1 MADSYD
7 LILKGGTVV
16 NHDGEGLRD
25 LGIRAGRF
33 AVIGDLSRASAG
45 EVIDCRGLH
54 LLPGVI
60 DSHVHFREPGLTHK
74 EDLESGSRGA
84 VLGGVT
90 AVFEMPNTDPLTTTA
105 AAIADKVKRA
115 HHRMHCDFA
124 FYVGATRANTKDLG
138 ELEILPGVAGVKVFM
153 GSSTGSLLIEDD
165 EGVRAVLKA
174 IRRRAA
180 FHSEDEYRLRERM
193 NLRVEGDPRSH
204 PVWRDATAALMSTQR
219 LIRLARETGKRVHV
233 LHVTTKDEASFLGN
247 HKDVATAEA
256 TPAHLTLAAPECYER
271 LGTHAQLNPPIRD
284 ASHRDGLWNG
294 ITQGVVDSIGSDH
307 SPHTREEKAHP
318 YPKTHSGMTGVQTLV
333 PIMLD
338 HVKSGRLSLLRFVD
352 LTSAGPARVFGMAAK
367 GRIAVGY
374 DADVTVVDLK
384 RRETITDKW
393 VVSRAGWTPYNG
405 VSVTGWPVG
414 TVVRG
419 HKVVWEGSLTAPA
432 QGERVRFLETPG
444 RLNIFWK
451 LLPGLV
457 EREFAIADTRAQA
470 FGKFGR
476 GFFTVSCHELGQCGE
491 QARLRQAIAVDA
503 IEARFR
509 PGFLQIAQRNN
520 FLLAVGYRLAR
531 VCRTLSNCHCH

>member
-1 MADSYD
+1 MAETYD

-16 NHDGEGLRD
+16 NQDGEGARD
-25 LGIRAGRF
+25 LGIRGGRF
-33 AVIGDLSRASAG
+33 AAIGDLARATAS

-90 AVFEMPNTDPLTTTA
+90 AVFEMPNTDPNTTTA
-105 AAIADKVKRA
+105 ETVADKVKRA

-124 FYVGATRANTKDLG
+124 FYVGATRENTKQLG
-138 ELEILPGVAGVKVFM
+138 ELEKLPGVAGVKVFM

-165 EGVRAVLKA
+165 DGVRAVLKT

-193 NLRVEGDPRSH
+193 NLRVEDDPRSH
-204 PVWRDATAALMSTQR
+204 PVWRDAQAALMCTQR
-219 LIRLARETGKRVHV
+219 LIKLARETGKRVHV
-233 LHVTTKDEASFLGN
+233 LHVTTKEEADFLAG

-256 TPAHLTLAAPECYER
+256 TPAHLTLAAPECYEK
-271 LGTHAQLNPPIRD
+271 LGTLAQLNPPIRD
-284 ASHRDGLWNG
+284 KAHQQGLWQG
-294 ITQGVVDSIGSDH
+294 IAQGVIDSIGSDH
-307 SPHTREEKAHP
+307 SPHTREEKAHS

-338 HVKSGRLSLLRFVD
+338 HVNAGRLTLLRFVD
-352 LTSAGPARVFGMAAK
+352 LTSAGPARLFGMAAK

-374 DADVTVVDLK
+374 DADITIVDMK

-393 VVSRAGWTPYNG
+393 IASRAGWTPFNG

-414 TVVRG
+414 TFVRG
-419 HKVVWEGSLTAPA
+419 NKVMWDGVLTTPGR
-432 QGERVRFLETPG
+432 GERIKFLET
-444 RLNIFWK
+444 
-451 LLPGLV
+451 
-457 EREFAIADTRAQA
+457 
-470 FGKFGR
+470 
-476 GFFTVSCHELGQCGE
+476 
-491 QARLRQAIAVDA
+491 
-503 IEARFR
+503 
-509 PGFLQIAQRNN
+509 
-520 FLLAVGYRLAR
+520 LAV
-531 VCRTLSNCHCH
+531 